1 MMSLGPK
8 RSRRSS
14 ASAEVR
20 PRSPGK
26 RPASRSTGS
35 GRSIM
40 EAAASFH
47 FGLSD
52 GARPVSVRLRG
63 ASRQLQ
69 GYVPEAPGNRKRPLY
84 GCVCARGA
92 RAPALYPLTVRQ
104 TLPTLGEQASVP
116 FGLMIRI
123 SPKSIG
129 MRAHP
134 PHPPY
139 SPSPHPLQPTRPRAS
154 RAQRPARTPND
165 ERIRN
170 EERLPKGK
178 GGLRGEPRPAQ
189 AHCERPNLRTCP

>member
-63 ASRQLQ
+63 ASRQWQDMCQRVRETPKTSTRQCLCER
-69 GYVPEAPGNRKRPLY
+69 GPGTSPPSPHCMANAYHP
-84 GCVCARGA
+84 GGA
-92 RAPALYPLTVRQ
+92 SFR
-104 TLPTLGEQASVP
+104 SVWP
-116 FGLMIRI
+116 YDTNQ
-123 SPKSIG
+123 SKSIG

-134 PHPPY
+134 HIPPTLLHLTRY
-139 SPSPHPLQPTRPRAS
+139 SQLDPVLRGLSILPGRQTMNESRTMNGSRRARVAYEAS
-154 RAQRPARTPND
+154 LAQRSA
-165 ERIRN
+165 
-170 EERLPKGK
+170 L
-178 GGLRGEPRPAQ
+178 
-189 AHCERPNLRTCP
+189 